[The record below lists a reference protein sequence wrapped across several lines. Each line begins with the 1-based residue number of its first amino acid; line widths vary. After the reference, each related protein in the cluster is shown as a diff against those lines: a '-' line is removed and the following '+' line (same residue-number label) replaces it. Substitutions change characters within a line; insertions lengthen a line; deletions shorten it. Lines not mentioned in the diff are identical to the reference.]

1 MGLLPMGADILPPSD
16 DRVFKLILTS
26 PEAKQGLMNLISS
39 IIGRTVVDVVLL
51 PNELAPGDTEEK
63 AERFDVNCKIDDG
76 SQVNLEMQ
84 ASYMVEDLGG
94 QHLNLKGK
102 SIYYLTDLHSSQP
115 AKGLRRYDR
124 LARSY
129 QITFCSYTI
138 FPNTQDYVNSFSL
151 RHDTTGELLSD
162 AINLTFV
169 ELSKL
174 DEVVKKPVSDMTDL
188 DKWSVFFQY
197 APDMEHREIVNK
209 VIESEDLLKNSK
221 PQMFLWLCFGIP
233 AVIGLVA
240 GGPVG
245 SLLFGLVFG
254 HTARWIA
261 GGIIRNKYIA
271 ETVGRLNGK
280 IDIND
285 LLRFLNEYLNYLYPY
300 FHEGKLNAGVLRIPF
315 GIKQKS
321 TAIIHVIPDKESAG
335 ADSWKYVF
343 DAENDPTVLSRI
355 IGITIFSVIQIYSPK
370 HTCLFK
376 TVPILQA
383 AMEYYLKQYR
393 EGTNHVLS

>member
-16 DRVFKLILTS
+16 DRVFKLLLTS
-26 PEAKQGLMNLISS
+26 PDAKPGLINLISS
-39 IIGRTVVDVVLL
+39 IIGRTVVDVVLH
-51 PNELAPGDTEEK
+51 PNELAPGYTEEK

-209 VIESEDLLKNSK
+209 VIESEEVLQVAGNLLMSISQNEQERAIYRSRRKFQTDMQSNLATAEDNGKAIRSVEIARNLLKINL
-221 PQMFLWLCFGIP
+221 PLDQI
-233 AVIGLVA
+233 AIATGLTIEEVEHLRM
-240 GGPVG
+240 GGG
-245 SLLFGLVFG
+245 
-254 HTARWIA
+254 
-261 GGIIRNKYIA
+261 
-271 ETVGRLNGK
+271 E
-280 IDIND
+280 
-285 LLRFLNEYLNYLYPY
+285 
-300 FHEGKLNAGVLRIPF
+300 
-315 GIKQKS
+315 
-321 TAIIHVIPDKESAG
+321 
-335 ADSWKYVF
+335 
-343 DAENDPTVLSRI
+343 
-355 IGITIFSVIQIYSPK
+355 
-370 HTCLFK
+370 
-376 TVPILQA
+376 
-383 AMEYYLKQYR
+383 
-393 EGTNHVLS
+393 

>member
-16 DRVFKLILTS
+16 DRVFKLILT
-26 PEAKQGLMNLISS
+26 LMNLISS

-209 VIESEDLLKNSK
+209 VIESEEVL
-221 PQMFLWLCFGIP
+221 Q
-233 AVIGLVA
+233 VA
-240 GGPVG
+240 GN
-245 SLLFGLVFG
+245 LLMSISQNEQERAIYRSRRKFQTDMQSNLA
-254 HTARWIA
+254 TA
-261 GGIIRNKYIA
+261 
-271 ETVGRLNGK
+271 EDNGK
-280 IDIND
+280 QIGRAEEKIEIARNALQMKMTVADIVRLTGLTQAEVEN
-285 LLRFLNEYLNYLYPY
+285 LC
-300 FHEGKLNAGVLRIPF
+300 
-315 GIKQKS
+315 
-321 TAIIHVIPDKESAG
+321 KE
-335 ADSWKYVF
+335 
-343 DAENDPTVLSRI
+343 I
-355 IGITIFSVIQIYSPK
+355 
-370 HTCLFK
+370 
-376 TVPILQA
+376 
-383 AMEYYLKQYR
+383 
-393 EGTNHVLS
+393 

>member
-209 VIESEDLLKNSK
+209 VIESEEVL
-221 PQMFLWLCFGIP
+221 Q
-233 AVIGLVA
+233 VA
-240 GGPVG
+240 GN
-245 SLLFGLVFG
+245 LLMSISQNEQERAIYRSRRKFQTDMQSNLA
-254 HTARWIA
+254 TA
-261 GGIIRNKYIA
+261 
-271 ETVGRLNGK
+271 EDNGK
-280 IDIND
+280 QIGRAEEKIEIARNALQMKMTVADIVRLTGLTQAEVEN
-285 LLRFLNEYLNYLYPY
+285 LC
-300 FHEGKLNAGVLRIPF
+300 
-315 GIKQKS
+315 
-321 TAIIHVIPDKESAG
+321 KE
-335 ADSWKYVF
+335 
-343 DAENDPTVLSRI
+343 I
-355 IGITIFSVIQIYSPK
+355 
-370 HTCLFK
+370 
-376 TVPILQA
+376 
-383 AMEYYLKQYR
+383 
-393 EGTNHVLS
+393 